1 MKERAEGLVS
11 DDIVDYIPVIFIYQ
25 NISGMD
31 IFWKKKKN
39 QKIFITLIDILLKS
53 LDRALLFKKNVVESS
68 FILEEESEWKLE
80 QKWEVEKKFKAKELF
95 VERKYKYL

>member
-31 IFWKKKKN
+31 IFWKKKK
-39 QKIFITLIDILLKS
+39 KS
-53 LDRALLFKKNVVESS
+53 KNFYHADRYSIEISRALLFKKNVVESS